1 MMECLSTILYAL
13 LIYAGY
19 RLIQGILKIPQ
30 ISNLGSRYILV
41 TGCDT
46 GFGNAIVKRLDALGC
61 HMIATC
67 LTESGETELRKSCS
81 QRLHTI
87 HMDVSNSE
95 SVKKGYEEVT
105 KILPPGKGEWKLF
118 QIM

>member
-1 MMECLSTILYAL
+1 MVFLAIVFCIVLIFLGNKLIAKLLYVL
-13 LIYAGY
+13 
-19 RLIQGILKIPQ
+19 Q
-30 ISNLGSRYILV
+30 ISNIESRYILI

-46 GFGNAIVKRLDALGC
+46 GFGNGLAKRLDALGC
-61 HMIATC
+61 HIIATC

>member
-1 MMECLSTILYAL
+1 MGYKLIAKLLYVL
-13 LIYAGY
+13 
-19 RLIQGILKIPQ
+19 Q
-30 ISNLGSRYILV
+30 ISNIESRYILI

-46 GFGNAIVKRLDALGC
+46 GFGNGLATRLDALGC
-61 HMIATC
+61 QIIATC

-95 SVKKGYEEVT
+95 GVKKGYEEVT
-105 KILPPGKGEWKLF
+105 KILPPGKGERKLF
-118 QIM
+118 QIVSDFALEHKK